1 MVSKRYTF
9 WKNMN
14 INQEKKHKSLPS
26 KIILCKDIETLL
38 CYLCICVCIFV
49 ALDAEK
55 MTDEVLG

>member
-1 MVSKRYTF
+1 MVLKRYTF

-38 CYLCICVCIFV
+38 CYLCICVCI
-49 ALDAEK
+49 LSLCMRK
-55 MTDEVLG
+55 R